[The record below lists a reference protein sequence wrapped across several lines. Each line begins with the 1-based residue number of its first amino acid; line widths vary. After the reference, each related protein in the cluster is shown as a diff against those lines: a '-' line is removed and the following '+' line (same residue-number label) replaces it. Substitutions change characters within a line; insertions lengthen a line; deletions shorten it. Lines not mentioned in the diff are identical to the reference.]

1 MFLRLKKII
10 MYPLLLLFLSA
21 CGQSVGQLNI
31 TERISEQ
38 EIPVIRWG
46 VKSDTKLFGLYDIS
60 EQAIVGFDVDIARAL
75 TEIMTDGQ
83 GIAEMVEVNSKTR
96 IPLLKNGNIDA
107 IFATVSIN
115 IQWLKTVH
123 FSNVYFEAGQSLL
136 LLESESQVI
145 DTYLARDIFV
155 DDPYSIAINK
165 GKKHF

>member
-115 IQWLKTVH
+115 IQ
-123 FSNVYFEAGQSLL
+123 
-136 LLESESQVI
+136 
-145 DTYLARDIFV
+145 
-155 DDPYSIAINK
+155 
-165 GKKHF
+165 